1 VRDEEP
7 TKIPISVDQKILES
21 AKIWFG
27 TQDEFQIPNALDIS
41 SRGRVQ
47 TKKINWDNAIVHEG
61 GKIIEVQVDH
71 NFNAVPTRGEKSESK
86 IAQKQKDA
94 FYRLILISDGFGG
107 YKKSMLKFFPEES
120 KAKQKNLTEN
130 SFLKLS
136 PDYSGTVRLFTWD
149 EQFLQG
155 WNVEDGRVVK
165 YISPINQ
172 KGKKSTISNENLSQN
187 GCSGSFVEEYY
198 CYYDGNILDCTQIF
212 VMECDEEQ
220 NYDQSPEGGVND
232 SPIWSQNNWNGFWPG
247 TGGGAGSEEAWQNYV
262 EGITDPDLRRQA
274 QLEYLRDHGGSDF
287 VTMIEEMM
295 AVSGLEHWDVLKI
308 NNLVN
313 QIYLQQKGLF
323 MMAVFSPE
331 NFSQILFLAFGNN
344 VSSELKNKIFS
355 LSTRYSAY
363 SEIALMLGNKSWYIH
378 GFKITFN
385 GYTTHGTLAYGMS
398 KGFTPTLIKNIM
410 NNGSVIRVPYG
421 NGYQLRL
428 LHPFNGKIIGIAVDA
443 NPGTRNYGKIVT
455 FLTDY

>member
-7 TKIPISVDQKILES
+7 TKIPISEDQKILES

-27 TQDEFQIPNALDIS
+27 PQDEFQIPNALDIS

-47 TKKINWDNAIVHEG
+47 TKKINWDNAIIHAG
-61 GKIIEVQVDH
+61 GKIIEVQVDY
-71 NFNAVPTRGEKSESK
+71 NFHAVPTRGEKSESK

-107 YKKSMLKFFPEES
+107 YKKSMLKFFSEES

-172 KGKKSTISNENLSQN
+172 KGKKSTISYENLSQN

-212 VMECDEEQ
+212 VMECEEEQ
-220 NYDQSPEGGVND
+220 NYDESPEGGAND
-232 SPIWSQNNWNGFWPG
+232 SPTWSQNNWNGYWPG
-247 TGGGAGSEEAWQNYV
+247 NGSIPLGDLFFTTLTPDDDYTYSGEKRLIPELLSLGNGENVIV
-262 EGITDPDLRRQA
+262 EFGITESDRKSANQEVAELLIEGLKSA
-274 QLEYLRDHGGSDF
+274 LKKANSNLGSHEK
-287 VTMIEEMM
+287 I
-295 AVSGLEHWDVLKI
+295 LKI
-308 NNLVN
+308 YVAATTNGGHGSTSNHYNGTAIDISRINGAKMALTGVTN
-313 QIYLQQKGLF
+313 QITQLQIAMDDF
-323 MMAVFSPE
+323 PNVRE
-331 NFSQILFLAFGNN
+331 NFGPSFKHKFSIESNN
-344 VSSELKNKIFS
+344 WNYNHPVKGHGDHIHFS
-355 LSTRYSAY
+355 
-363 SEIALMLGNKSWYIH
+363 
-378 GFKITFN
+378 
-385 GYTTHGTLAYGMS
+385 
-398 KGFTPTLIKNIM
+398 
-410 NNGSVIRVPYG
+410 V
-421 NGYQLRL
+421 
-428 LHPFNGKIIGIAVDA
+428 
-443 NPGTRNYGKIVT
+443 RN
-455 FLTDY
+455 